1 LPVAV
6 VSLRFTHSERAFGA
20 LAVDVERRWW
30 THSEDLADIERLDT
44 ELAALEQVA
53 FPGGDYFVVEAGDDR
68 LSRQR
73 ATTLAPT
80 T

>member
-1 LPVAV
+1 M
-6 VSLRFTHSERAFGA
+6 SLRFTILSRVFGA
-20 LAVDVERRWW
+20 LEVDVERRWW
-30 THSEDLADIERLDT
+30 THSEYLADIERLDT
-44 ELAALEQVA
+44 ELAALERVA